1 MTTASSQPRYERK
14 LIAVGLVA
22 AEAVAL
28 VRRHP
33 AMFRE
38 TFPERAVNNLY
49 LDTPDLRHYTDHVN
63 GSANRL
69 KVRIRWY
76 GEFGGR
82 IERPVMEFKTK
93 RGLVSSKAAHPLRPM
108 TVNGSWPQE
117 TFQAVL
123 KQSALPDAATLHLH
137 GLAPALANHYRRRY
151 FCSASGIRL
160 TLDWALRFYD
170 ARHSSRWQAVAPH
183 GGPGVIIELK
193 YDLAKAEE
201 AARITNAF
209 PFRLTRCSK
218 YVLGIQCLNAV

>member
-1 MTTASSQPRYERK
+1 MTTASNQFRYERK
-14 LIAVGLVA
+14 LIAPGLSP
-22 AEAVAL
+22 AEVVAL
-28 VRRHP
+28 VRQHP

-38 TFPERAVNNLY
+38 TYPERAVNNLY

-63 GSANRL
+63 GSAHRV

-76 GEFGGR
+76 GDFAGR

-93 RGLVSSKAAHPLRPM
+93 RGLVSGKVAHPLRPM
-108 TVNGSWPQE
+108 SLNGGWPQA
-117 TFQAVL
+117 TFPAVL
-123 KQSALPDAATLHLH
+123 KESALPDAATVHLH
-137 GLAPALANHYRRRY
+137 GLAPALANHYQRRY

-183 GGPGVIIELK
+183 GSLGVIIELK
-193 YDLAKAEE
+193 YDLAKAE
-201 AARITNAF
+201 AAVRVANAF